1 MFMGEYAHTVDAKGR
16 VIMPAKFRE
25 EVGSVFVVTRGL
37 EGCLSV
43 YTQEAWSRFAEA
55 MKKLQASKENVRAF
69 KRFLFGSAAELE
81 FDKQGRILIPSTLRD
96 YAELVKDVIILG
108 TGDKIEIWSKGAYE
122 AYAAK
127 TVPAMEAIAE
137 NLEGFGDLD
146 F

>member
-25 EVGSVFVVTRGL
+25 ELGATFVVTRGL

-43 YTQEAWSRFAEA
+43 YTQEAWTHFAESV
-55 MKKLQASKENVRAF
+55 KKLQASKENVRAF

-81 FDKQGRILIPSTLRD
+81 FDKQGRILIPATLRD
-96 YAELVKDVIILG
+96 YGKLIKDVVVLG
-108 TGDKIEIWSKGAYE
+108 TGDKIEIWSKEAYE
-122 AYAAK
+122 VYAAK

-137 NLEGFGDLD
+137 SLDSIGDLD